1 MHRSPGWSSRQ
12 ALTRVLHCAAPRCL
26 ALQVGGG
33 WVIVHGPPIGAAARQ
48 GPLPARAESQSLP
61 NPSHPLFPAASRCS
75 HPANSSPLPTS
86 PSDLRPPRGHQK
98 APDFCHFLSAKLE
111 PIVATLLRHP
121 QGHSCD
127 SQAVATRFSAA
138 RATLWHALE
147 LGPDRSSSRARLCSS
162 RRLSKVL
169 DTRLWFLPP
178 SSPAAPRWH
187 NTRRK
192 GLGNTGAGNSA
203 VISRRGR
210 CPVVETCVAVAS
222 NTQSH
227 TF

>member
-1 MHRSPGWSSRQ
+1 MHCSPGWSSRQ

-138 RATLWHALE
+138 RATLRHALE
-147 LGPDRSSSRARLCSS
+147 LGPDRSSSRASAPLHLSAPLESS
-162 RRLSKVL
+162 RHATLV
-169 DTRLWFLPP
+169 
-178 SSPAAPRWH
+178 PAPILASGTPLAQHKAERAGKHRRWEFCSDIE
-187 NTRRK
+187 
-192 GLGNTGAGNSA
+192 AGS
-203 VISRRGR
+203 VS
-210 CPVVETCVAVAS
+210 CC
-222 NTQSH
+222 
-227 TF
+227 